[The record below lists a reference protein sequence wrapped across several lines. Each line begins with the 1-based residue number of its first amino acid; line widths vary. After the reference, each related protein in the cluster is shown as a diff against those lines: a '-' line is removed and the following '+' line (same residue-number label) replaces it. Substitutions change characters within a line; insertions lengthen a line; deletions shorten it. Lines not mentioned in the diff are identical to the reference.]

1 MSDKNALTVDSG
13 GPLGEI
19 SQAPPALE
27 VFLDK
32 HQTKIIVLAVLLAI
46 AAVAYVV
53 YNGIETSRQETAG
66 ELLSKAKD
74 LSEFQEVVKNHEGT
88 AASESAKLMLAEKQ
102 WEDGQQDDAIATL
115 KAFVEGE
122 AKHPARPSAQASLG
136 AKLLAQGKTDEAAE
150 MFKKI
155 TGDAEARHLAP
166 YALICLG
173 DIALSKGDKEEA
185 TEAYESVEREYPDSP
200 FSQDAIQRKLLIKAA
215 PPAEV
220 AAAIVVPD
228 VKLSGEGDGAAP
240 EAPKSDDLIEAIK
253 GGGVNPLLPAE
264 ENPE

>member
-1 MSDKNALTVDSG
+1 MSDKNALTVESG

-32 HQTKIIVLAVLLAI
+32 HQTKIIVLAIFLAI
-46 AAVAYVV
+46 AAVVYVV
-53 YNGIETSRQETAG
+53 YSGIEKSKQETAG
-66 ELLSKAKD
+66 ALLSKAKD

-88 AASESAKLMLAEKQ
+88 AASESARLLLAEKQ

-122 AKHPARPSAQASLG
+122 ANHPARPSAQASLA
-136 AKLLAQGKTDEAAE
+136 AKLLAQGKTEEAAE
-150 MFKKI
+150 LFKKI

-173 DIALSKGDKEEA
+173 DIALSKGEKEEA
-185 TEAYESVEREYPDSP
+185 TQAYESVEREYPESP
-200 FSQDAIQRKLLIKAA
+200 FAQDAIQRKLLVKAA
-215 PPAEV
+215 APAEV
-220 AAAIVVPD
+220 AEAIVVPD
-228 VKLSGEGDGAAP
+228 VKLSGDGTETAP
-240 EAPKSDDLIEAIK
+240 DAPKSDDLIDSLK
-253 GGGVNPLLPAE
+253 GGGANPLLPAD